1 MRFTLVT
8 NPPYDCNPDWNRV
21 DYNFFFLTLV
31 NRPLPLFGSQ
41 ISDISSIIISNAYEY
56 INEKVWQILYQSC
69 QDIDFYSM
77 RISRVIHRI
86 ECTIDVFKELPIDC
100 GIVNLII

>member
-8 NPPYDCNPDWNRV
+8 NPPYNCKTDWNRV
-21 DYNFFFLTLV
+21 DYNFFFLTLI
-31 NRPLPLFGSQ
+31 NGPLPLFGNQ
-41 ISDISSIIISNAYEY
+41 ISEISSIIISNAYEY

-77 RISRVIHRI
+77 NIFEVIHGI
-86 ECTIDVFKELPIDC
+86 ECTIDVFKELLIDC